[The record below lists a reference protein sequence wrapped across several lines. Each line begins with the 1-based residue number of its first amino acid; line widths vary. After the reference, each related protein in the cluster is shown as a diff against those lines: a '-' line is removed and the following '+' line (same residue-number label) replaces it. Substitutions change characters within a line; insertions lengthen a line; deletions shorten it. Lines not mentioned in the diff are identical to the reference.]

1 MTAMDNQNELF
12 TLVQALCSASGV
24 SGEESGA
31 GAAVLGLLGA
41 GSGAGI
47 DSQGSVLYPLY
58 QNPDKTA
65 PHLMLE
71 AHLDEIGMMASR
83 VDDNGFVHIA
93 PCGGLDRR
101 LLMGL
106 EVLVHAQKA
115 PEPLPGIQS
124 ACPADSDKTPK
135 TSELFVDVGLCAQ
148 RAKALIC
155 PGDRITTV
163 SPARQLL
170 GTRVSSKALD
180 NRAGCAVLLRAA
192 QLLQGETLPCSVTLA
207 FCSQEETG
215 GTGAKTAAF
224 RVNPTHALAVD
235 VSFAYTPDAPRD
247 ECGDLGAGAMIGI
260 APILDNASV
269 QLLRRLACQHEI
281 PHQLEVLGS
290 STGTDADS
298 IAPCRCG
305 VKTSL
310 VSVPLKYM
318 HTPIE
323 VVDLE
328 DIESCA
334 QLLAQFARNLG
345 ADPTDKEACR
355 HG

>member
-1 MTAMDNQNELF
+1 MDNQNELF
-12 TLVQALCSASGV
+12 TLVQALCGASGV

-31 GAAVLGLLGA
+31 GDAILGLLDEKDA
-41 GSGAGI
+41 AYM
-47 DSQGSVLYPLY
+47 DSQGSVLYSLY
-58 QNPDKTA
+58 QNPEESA

-71 AHLDEIGMMASR
+71 AHLDEIGMMVSR
-83 VDDNGFVHIA
+83 VDDDGFLHIA

-106 EVLVHAQKA
+106 EVLVHAQNA
-115 PEPLPGIQS
+115 PEPLPGILSSS
-124 ACPADSDKTPK
+124 AADRDKTPK
-135 TSELFVDVGLCAQ
+135 TSELFVDVGLSPG
-148 RAKALIC
+148 RAKALIA

-163 SPARQLL
+163 SPTRRLL

-192 QLLQGETLPCSVTLA
+192 QLLRGEALPCSVTLA

-215 GTGAKTAAF
+215 GTGAKTAAY

-235 VSFAYTPDAPRD
+235 VSFAFTPDAPRD

-260 APILDNASV
+260 APILDNASIE
-269 QLLRRLACQHEI
+269 LLRQLASQHKI
-281 PHQLEVLGS
+281 AHQLEVLGS

-310 VSVPLKYM
+310 VSIPLKYM

-323 VVDLE
+323 VADLE

-334 QLLAQFARNLG
+334 QLLAQFARSLG
-345 ADPTDKEACR
+345 AAPTGKEACI